1 LRLFTVIIILSLKP
15 LAVLKDWSVTWEL
28 KNVPPLAAVEN
39 IGQLT
44 KVRTRVLRGWKT
56 KCT

>member
-1 LRLFTVIIILSLKP
+1 MDFYSLPQPLS

-28 KNVPPLAAVEN
+28 KSVPPLAAVEN

-44 KVRTRVLRGWKT
+44 KVRTRVLRG
-56 KCT
+56 